1 MFSFN
6 RLSIALKLAVVA
18 GLAIGALMIVAA
30 IGVTAY
36 SGAIVRDMAGRY
48 AESAAQEASQEIRN
62 EIVSAGTGAKTLAAT
77 LGAALQTGLTDR
89 TAYMGL
95 VKPNA
100 EATDQV
106 MGAWFMAAPDA
117 VGADAAH
124 IGDAATSSNVNGRL
138 SIYWV
143 RRDGQ
148 ISLEPEADG
157 SDFEQA
163 YYTEPM
169 ASGAPVVVEPYEESI
184 GGGKVAM
191 TSVAY
196 PVRANGRIIG
206 VAGLD
211 ITLANL
217 SQRLAAMRPLGTGR
231 VTLVSNKGVWVAHPD
246 TAVRGQAYAD
256 AGADIVRNVIAERQ
270 AQAVEGV
277 SVNGEPVRRLV
288 QPVILPGQK
297 ATWAVVLD
305 IPVATIEAPARQLAL
320 MLLVGGVLI
329 IAAIIV
335 ALLITSDRL
344 IRRPFARLTAD
355 VRTMSE
361 GRYDIPVAGADKAD
375 ELGQIARALEGFRL
389 ELADGLARRD
399 QQQRERAAAE
409 TDRRRH
415 AEETEF
421 FAASQTRAVE
431 TLGEG
436 LSRLAAG
443 DLAWR
448 MPEAG
453 FTADTRRIPE
463 DYNAALHQLHTTM
476 TGIWTT
482 AQSMRGGCQDIAAA
496 ADSLSRRTEQQAAG
510 LEQTAAALDELTQ
523 TVRSSAE
530 NAERARDITQ
540 AAQAAAD
547 KGEAVVQD
555 AIGAMSEIEQS
566 STQINQIVGVIDEIA
581 FQTSLLALNAGVEAA
596 RAGEAGRGFAVVA
609 SEVRGLAERS
619 ASAAK
624 EIKALIALS
633 QSNVQRGSDQVS
645 LTRDSLSAIAVQV
658 AEANALVRTIA
669 AATREQSVGIGEIN
683 VAINQMDQFTQQ
695 NAAMVEESTAASHA
709 LTNEAG
715 ELEGLISRFDLGQ
728 TTQSR
733 RAA

>member
-1 MFSFN
+1 MSAFN

-30 IGVTAY
+30 VGVTAY

-48 AESAAQEASQEIRN
+48 AQSAAQEASQEIRN

-77 LGAALQTGLTDR
+77 LGAARQKGLTDR
-89 TAYMGL
+89 AAYLAL

-124 IGDAATSSNVNGRL
+124 RGDAATSSNVNGRL

-148 ISLEPEADG
+148 IAMEPEADG

-211 ITLANL
+211 I
-217 SQRLAAMRPLGTGR
+217 
-231 VTLVSNKGVWVAHPD
+231 
-246 TAVRGQAYAD
+246 
-256 AGADIVRNVIAERQ
+256 
-270 AQAVEGV
+270 
-277 SVNGEPVRRLV
+277 PV
-288 QPVILPGQK
+288 K
-297 ATWAVVLD
+297 
-305 IPVATIEAPARQLAL
+305 TIEAPARQLAL

-329 IAAIIV
+329 IAAIIA
-335 ALLITSDRL
+335 ALLVTSDRL
-344 IRRPFARLTAD
+344 IRRPLARLTAD

-389 ELADGLARRD
+389 ELADGLTRRD

-415 AEETEF
+415 AEETEL

-443 DLAWR
+443 ELAWR

-530 NAERARDITQ
+530 NAERARDITE
-540 AAQAAAD
+540 AAKAAAD
-547 KGEAVVQD
+547 KGEAVVHD

-728 TTQSR
+728 TAQSR

>member
-48 AESAAQEASQEIRN
+48 AESAALEASQEIRN

-77 LGAALQTGLTDR
+77 LGAARQTGLTDR
-89 TAYMGL
+89 AAYMAL
-95 VKPNA
+95 VKPNV

-106 MGAWFMAAPDA
+106 MGAWFMSVPDA
-117 VGADAAH
+117 VGADAAY
-124 IGDAATSSNVNGRL
+124 INDAASSSNVNGRL

-148 ISLEPEADG
+148 IYLEPEADG

-169 ASGAPVVVEPYEESI
+169 ASGAPVVVEPYEENI

-217 SQRLAAMRPLGTGR
+217 SQRLAAMKPLGTGR

-246 TAVRGQAYAD
+246 AAVRGQAYAD
-256 AGADIVRNVIAERQ
+256 AGADIVRNVIAKRQ

-344 IRRPFARLTAD
+344 IRRPLARLTAH
-355 VRTMSE
+355 VRTMSD

-375 ELGQIARALEGFRL
+375 ELGQIARALEGFRV

-415 AEETEF
+415 AEETEV
-421 FAASQTRAVE
+421 FAA
-431 TLGEG
+431 
-436 LSRLAAG
+436 
-443 DLAWR
+443 
-448 MPEAG
+448 
-453 FTADTRRIPE
+453 
-463 DYNAALHQLHTTM
+463 
-476 TGIWTT
+476 
-482 AQSMRGGCQDIAAA
+482 
-496 ADSLSRRTEQQAAG
+496 
-510 LEQTAAALDELTQ
+510 
-523 TVRSSAE
+523 
-530 NAERARDITQ
+530 
-540 AAQAAAD
+540 
-547 KGEAVVQD
+547 
-555 AIGAMSEIEQS
+555 
-566 STQINQIVGVIDEIA
+566 
-581 FQTSLLALNAGVEAA
+581 
-596 RAGEAGRGFAVVA
+596 
-609 SEVRGLAERS
+609 
-619 ASAAK
+619 
-624 EIKALIALS
+624 
-633 QSNVQRGSDQVS
+633 
-645 LTRDSLSAIAVQV
+645 
-658 AEANALVRTIA
+658 
-669 AATREQSVGIGEIN
+669 
-683 VAINQMDQFTQQ
+683 
-695 NAAMVEESTAASHA
+695 
-709 LTNEAG
+709 
-715 ELEGLISRFDLGQ
+715 
-728 TTQSR
+728 
-733 RAA
+733 